1 MLKKYLDEAYVGEKK
16 VYDVSKIID
25 GLRRDGMS
33 LSEAREFFTDNYR
46 MVKDAVFTNVK
57 PWVLEIE
64 NPNK

>member
-1 MLKKYLDEAYVGEKK
+1 MLKKYLDEAFVGEKK
-16 VYDVSKIID
+16 VYDATKIID

-33 LSEAREFFTDNYR
+33 LTEAQEFFGDNYR
-46 MVKDAVFTNVK
+46 MVKDVVFTNMK